1 MDKDIRNLKKRYL
14 IWLYKT
20 TKEALDRIERK
31 FTQADIDKFI
41 LMDMIRQDKD
51 KKAAKFIDEFKAY
64 IANKEKDGFNL
75 KFEGDKLRPEYY
87 FLSIKLKAVEKAI
100 EKSLGRSA
108 LDEIKLLYEMEMI
121 ERILKSTEH

>member
-1 MDKDIRNLKKRYL
+1 MDKDTRNLKKRYL

-64 IANKEKDGFNL
+64 IASKEKDGFNL